1 MRTSNTK
8 SSYMFYFVNQTI
20 NNINWVDL
28 ERTQKL
34 LTYLLKSNIEIPR
47 STKGI
52 TFTYY
57 SLSDD
62 FFFFFL
68 IGNTNFI

>member
-1 MRTSNTK
+1 
-8 SSYMFYFVNQTI
+8 MFYIVNQTI

-34 LTYLLKSNIEIPR
+34 LTYLLKSNIKIPR
-47 STKGI
+47 PTKGI

-57 SLSDD
+57 SLRDD
-62 FFFFFL
+62 FFYFFF